1 MKLFAATQI
10 QAWDS
15 ATLSAQGI
23 TSLELMERAATACC
37 AWLVAN
43 YGTERPFIVF
53 AGMGNNGGDGLA
65 IARMLLQ
72 QGYAVLAFV
81 AQHRAVFSADA
92 GYNFSRLR
100 TEFPDRVFEWKPGD
114 QLSGIPADAIFIDAL
129 FGTGLSRSLSGF
141 PAELVAWLNACSQ
154 KKIAIDLPSG
164 LFADLPPE
172 SGQCILNAA
181 VTLSFQQYKTSMLW
195 PEGGRHCGEIHLL
208 DIGLDRT
215 FYTEEPCTQFT
226 LTSDVVRQVFRP
238 RQKFSNKGSYGT
250 AQLIGGSYG
259 MIGAMVLATEAAAR
273 VGCGKVHALVP
284 ECGYGIIQCSVPVA
298 MCHTSGIHY
307 LETITQANAVDAV
320 GIGPGMGTSD
330 KVAQAFFTFLKAA
343 TKPIVLDADA
353 LNLLSLYPECLSL
366 IPKNSILTPHPKE
379 FERLFGTVSSVL
391 FRNQRALEIAKKY
404 QLIIVAKDTHTFIAL
419 PDGRGYY
426 NINGNAGM
434 ATAGAGDVLCG
445 MIVGLLAQGYP
456 PADAALMG
464 VFLHGASG
472 DIAVKTKAQES
483 LLASDLFDGIHQ
495 AFRKFY

>member
-23 TSLELMERAATACC
+23 TSLELMERAASACC
-37 AWLVAN
+37 AWLVAH

-72 QGYAVLAFV
+72 KGYAVLAFV
-81 AQHRAVFSADA
+81 AQHRSIFSADA
-92 GYNFSRLR
+92 SQNFFRLR
-100 TEFPDRVFEWKPGD
+100 AEFPERVFEWKPED

-129 FGTGLSRSLSGF
+129 FGTGLSRPLSGF
-141 PAELVAWLNACSQ
+141 AAELVAWLNTCSQ
-154 KKIAIDLPSG
+154 QKIAIDLPSG
-164 LFADLPPE
+164 LCADLHPE
-172 SGQCILNAA
+172 AGQCILNATA
-181 VTLSFQQYKTSMLW
+181 TLCFQQYKASMLL

-208 DIGLDRT
+208 DIGLDQG
-215 FYTEEPCTQFT
+215 FYNEEPCTRFT
-226 LTSDVVRQVFRP
+226 LTPDVVRQVFRP

-284 ECGYGIIQCSVPVA
+284 ECGYGIVQSSVPEA
-298 MCHTSGIHY
+298 MCHTSGSHY
-307 LETITQANAVDAV
+307 LEVITSANAVDAV

-330 KVAQAFFTFLKAA
+330 KVAQAFCTFLKTA
-343 TKPIVLDADA
+343 TMPIVLDADA
-353 LNLLSLYPECLSL
+353 LNLLSLHPECLSL

-379 FERLFGTVSSVL
+379 FERLFGTVSSAL
-391 FRNQRALEIAKKY
+391 IRNQRALEIAKKY
-404 QLIIVAKDTHTFIAL
+404 QIVLVAKDTHTFIAL

-434 ATAGAGDVLCG
+434 ATAGTGDVLCG

-456 PADAALMG
+456 PVDAALMG

-472 DIAVKTKAQES
+472 DIAVKAKAQES
-483 LLASDLFDGIHQ
+483 LLAGDMLDGLHH
-495 AFRKFY
+495 AFRIFY